1 MEETL
6 RSLFL
11 KLQDVVHRGCVNSV
25 TKEGAK
31 NFLTAPG
38 DLAVSQKDKNTFKS
52 LLSHVEETTLKPWS
66 DNQAEFLVLTRFEDD
81 NLNSVNYMS
90 VLRLAALGP
99 VYSLMFGFLLV
110 LAFRP
115 YLAIVFTNIVT
126 AFTRYNF

>member
-52 LLSHVEETTLKPWS
+52 LLSHVGETTLKPWS

-90 VLRLAALGP
+90 VLRLCAWSGLQSNVWVFARPSFSSLSRYRLYEYSHSLYAL
-99 VYSLMFGFLLV
+99 
-110 LAFRP
+110 
-115 YLAIVFTNIVT
+115 
-126 AFTRYNF
+126 